1 MLDRYFTTDSKIPQS
16 TVFTAAIQYG
26 HIFLYRFG
34 RSGQIMMK
42 NSVYFQDFSLP
53 MSVVGKVQNEL
64 LNVTVSPGFVS

>member
-1 MLDRYFTTDSKIPQS
+1 
-16 TVFTAAIQYG
+16 
-26 HIFLYRFG
+26 
-34 RSGQIMMK
+34 MMK